1 MYKYSVILPGNVS
14 DTKLCGSKERLQQQ
28 WCVTLFTI
36 PSHPILLPLGRV
48 MFQSDVDHSPP
59 SQDMLNQV
67 TPPKLLGN
75 HPIPESAHGLK
86 NFRAPWTANH
96 PPHPPEHMFSPC
108 HLRSPFTSNLIQ
120 SQKAKMM
127 DYLHPI
133 SAQPHRLSISYSQNS
148 LWQTRRGGSLDVWK
162 VPGTLQ

>member
-1 MYKYSVILPGNVS
+1 MWQQRK
-14 DTKLCGSKERLQQQ
+14 GSATMVCHPFSR
-28 WCVTLFTI
+28 F
-36 PSHPILLPLGRV
+36 HPILSSHWVGWCSSRMWIIPRPLKTCWIRWHHPNFWV
-48 MFQSDVDHSPP
+48 PIR
-59 SQDMLNQV
+59 SQNL
-67 TPPKLLGN
+67 
-75 HPIPESAHGLK
+75 IESAHVLN